1 MLIEHCIECVNG
13 WILMVICMQ
22 INIPNAS
29 GVLVLWKWEVSD
41 VMCEISHS
49 FKTDGKYEIIS
60 MESANKIGF
69 QTL

>member
-1 MLIEHCIECVNG
+1 
-13 WILMVICMQ
+13 MVICMQ

-29 GVLVLWKWEVSD
+29 GVLELWKWEVSD

-60 MESANKIGF
+60 TESANKICF
-69 QTL
+69 